1 MWQKNIAH
9 VPQNIFISNDSI
21 LNNIAFGVEQNLIE
35 RSRVFEAASKACF
48 SYEIE
53 KMPLK
58 YNTLAGERGSKLSGG
73 QLQRLGI
80 ARALYQKK
88 DLLILDEITSS
99 LDKNTENQIID
110 LLEGLSPDLTIIIIA
125 HRLTTLKNC
134 NKVFEL
140 SEGKL
145 TQINDK
151 KMLKN

>member
-1 MWQKNIAH
+1 MAKNIAH

-21 LNNIAFGVEQNLIE
+21 LNNIAFGVEPNLIE
-35 RSRVFEAASKACF
+35 RSRVFEAASNACF
-48 SYEIE
+48 SSDID
-53 KMPLK
+53 KMPMK
-58 YNTLAGERGSKLSGG
+58 YDTFAGERGSNLSGG

-151 KMLKN
+151 KILNN